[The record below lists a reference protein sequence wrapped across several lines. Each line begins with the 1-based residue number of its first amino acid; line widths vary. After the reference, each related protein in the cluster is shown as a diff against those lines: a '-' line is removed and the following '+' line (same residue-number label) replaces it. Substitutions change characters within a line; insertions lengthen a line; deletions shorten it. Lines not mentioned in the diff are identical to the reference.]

1 MAPIDE
7 DVAKL
12 SLGSDAPP
20 PPPAAG
26 GFSFAAPPGGGAP
39 AGGFSFNLA
48 PPAPPGG
55 SGSGDGEDDDD
66 EEEEEEDDTP
76 PLPKEVLQRVL
87 GLKALEEKRSEEM
100 KAYMVERAAL
110 EKKYAAAVAPI
121 LADRSKIVRGELE
134 PELSAEDKATVEQA
148 GTTTDEGEGGPI
160 VGVPE
165 FWLSALGRN
174 GAFEHFLEPP
184 DVEALKFLVDVRCTD
199 NDDLTGFTLEFEFRE
214 NPFFS
219 DAVLTKSYVI
229 PNLVDANGQ
238 PELEDI
244 QGCEIAWKDPKDNL
258 CRHEIK
264 KKQKS
269 KRGKNAGQTRVVTKL
284 EDKPS
289 FFHFFA
295 TIKLPK
301 GDDDDDEGDDEDFD
315 EALRDKIDND
325 VELAF
330 ALRNQIVPHAVLWF
344 TGEACDDD
352 DEDYD
357 YDDEDDDDDD
367 DEEED

>member
-1 MAPIDE
+1 
-7 DVAKL
+7 
-12 SLGSDAPP
+12 
-20 PPPAAG
+20 
-26 GFSFAAPPGGGAP
+26 
-39 AGGFSFNLA
+39 
-48 PPAPPGG
+48 
-55 SGSGDGEDDDD
+55 
-66 EEEEEEDDTP
+66 
-76 PLPKEVLQRVL
+76 
-87 GLKALEEKRSEEM
+87 M
-100 KAYMVERAAL
+100 KASEAQ
-110 EKKYAAAVAPI
+110 EKAELSAVGVAGKPWSTKAPNNF
-121 LADRSKIVRGELE
+121 SPHV
-134 PELSAEDKATVEQA
+134 SAEDKATVEQA

-295 TIKLPK
+295 TIKLPSSHLLLQ
-301 GDDDDDEGDDEDFD
+301 
-315 EALRDKIDND
+315 AP
-325 VELAF
+325 A
-330 ALRNQIVPHAVLWF
+330 W
-344 TGEACDDD
+344 
-352 DEDYD
+352 
-357 YDDEDDDDDD
+357 
-367 DEEED
+367 